1 MNYLYGDSTPSPLHS
16 NFLEFLRDALDFA
29 VFVLHAEHTIRGG
42 RDHANALRREADAEI
57 ARLEAFVGTVTAAI
71 DAAPKGAPELPTAR
85 CAAQLH
91 ALANGALQQSIDA
104 VRQKLASDIAELAAA
119 EAAERANCFAA
130 LERLLV
136 AHDTPDARVLKEITL
151 QGQMAFEASL
161 VGQAAFGLVWQLV
174 LGIPTAHAWST
185 PMRVERFYRQ
195 LSINAP
201 QLAGWISKE
210 VKVKPRR
217 LERFVVTALSDDGET
232 IAFKLRSDVGAE
244 DGFDIEVH
252 VVGQRVSAVR
262 VEAAGKEDASAGAFD
277 VEAEDVPKLVELAE
291 KLRETTEGLERRS
304 LTAASFGE
312 TEFKEQPTFVAFLEQ
327 LVAMMTPITREIAE
341 RSLMPNE
348 LVIRRLLSNDRREE
362 IFVTKASL
370 REKYANVPEMFR
382 DFFAPLGLDGPTKRK
397 SEPPRTQEPV
407 VRAELPKSIPPAPLA
422 GAPAAEIPA
431 APAAPAI
438 APPASGPETN
448 RDNGSAPKKNEQLVA
463 ALKKALALAKKGD
476 LTEAYREYEA
486 LFSGDMFATA
496 RPEDQRQAMR
506 LMLTKMP
513 TSRAA
518 PMIDAAAAAI
528 VRLQHLVEEHKEP
541 LDYELLGMGYE
552 IIEDLDGARR
562 AYADGLAIERERNP
576 KSELCGRLSSRVAAG
591 ETAEEAT
598 T

>member
-1 MNYLYGDSTPSPLHS
+1 MNYLYGDSTPSQLHS
-16 NFLEFLRDALDFA
+16 NFLEFLRDALDFG
-29 VFVLHAEHTIRGG
+29 VFVLHAEHRIRLGND
-42 RDHANALRREADAEI
+42 RASALRREADAEI
-57 ARLEAFVGTVTAAI
+57 ARLEAFVGAVTAAI
-71 DAAPKGAPELPTAR
+71 EAAPKGAPELPTAR

-91 ALANGALQQSIDA
+91 SLARGALQQSIEG
-104 VRQKLASDIAELAAA
+104 VRQKLASDIAELDAA
-119 EAAERANCFAA
+119 EATERANCFAA

-136 AHDTPDARVLKEITL
+136 AHDTPDARVLREITL
-151 QGQMAFEASL
+151 QGTMQFDASL
-161 VGQAAFGLVWQLV
+161 VGQAAFGLVWQLA
-174 LGIPTAHAWST
+174 LGIPAGHAWSA
-185 PMRVERFYRQ
+185 PLRLERFHRQ

-217 LERFVVTALSDDGET
+217 LERFVVTALSDDGENV
-232 IAFKLRSDVGAE
+232 AFKLRSDVGAE
-244 DGFDIEVH
+244 DGFDFEVH
-252 VVGQRVSAVR
+252 VGGHRVVSAVR

-277 VEAEDVPKLVELAE
+277 VEGEDVPKLVDLAE
-291 KLRETTEGLERRS
+291 KLRETLEGLDRRA

-312 TEFKEQPTFVAFLEQ
+312 TDFKEQPTFVDFLEK

-370 REKYANVPEMFR
+370 REKYADVPAPFR

-407 VRAELPKSIPPAPLA
+407 VRAELPPSIPPPPLA
-422 GAPAAEIPA
+422 PAPAAESPKAAAVPA
-431 APAAPAI
+431 AP
-438 APPASGPETN
+438 ETS
-448 RDNGSAPKKNEQLVA
+448 RENGSAPKKNEQLVA

-476 LTEAYREYEA
+476 LAEAYREYES
-486 LFSGDMFATA
+486 LFSGEMFVSA

-513 TSRAA
+513 TPRTG

-528 VRLQHLVEEHKEP
+528 VRLQHLVEEHKDP

-552 IIEDLDGARR
+552 IIEDADGAQR
-562 AYADGLAIERERNP
+562 AYADGLAIERARSPE
-576 KSELCGRLSSRVAAG
+576 SELCGRLSSRV
-591 ETAEEAT
+591 TATAIPEDVAS
-598 T
+598 